1 MKRSLKKCLE
11 KEGCEAKKKQKKL
24 VFLDFASL
32 AVYCLFI
39 KKPFCVQMSSQREI
53 NIKNGVKTSF
63 QYRDEQY
70 KKMSLFTT
78 LFVWHE
84 IA

>member
-1 MKRSLKKCLE
+1 
-11 KEGCEAKKKQKKL
+11 
-24 VFLDFASL
+24 
-32 AVYCLFI
+32 
-39 KKPFCVQMSSQREI
+39 MSSQREI

-78 LFVWHE
+78 LFVWQE